1 MGPERGVSRR
11 GRDCPRHATETHALD
26 TKALDRFLAG
36 VERRA
41 LRIAEFGTG
50 NREDALD
57 VVQDTMMRLVQRYAD
72 RPAQEWGAL
81 FHRILQSRI
90 ADFHRRE
97 SVRRR
102 WRVWFR
108 SGDRDIGDPL
118 ENQPA
123 HDGTEPDRRSDAE
136 DMADTLEQALR
147 GLPLRQQQAF
157 LLRTWEGL
165 NVAETAHAM
174 GCSEG
179 SVKTHLSRAMRALRE
194 QLEDHRW

>member
-1 MGPERGVSRR
+1 M
-11 GRDCPRHATETHALD
+11 HALD
-26 TKALDRFLAG
+26 TQALDRFLAG

-41 LRIAEFGTG
+41 LRIAEFGAG
-50 NREDALD
+50 NRQDALD
-57 VVQDTMMRLVQRYAD
+57 IVQDTMLKLVQRYAG
-72 RPAQEWGAL
+72 RPAQEWGPL

-108 SGDRDIGDPL
+108 GEHAEGGDPL

-123 HDGTEPDRRSDAE
+123 PAAAGPERRSDAHT
-136 DMADTLEQALR
+136 MIGTLEQVLT
-147 GLPLRQQQAF
+147 GLPLRQRQAF
-157 LLRTWEGL
+157 LLRMWEDMS
-165 NVAETAHAM
+165 VAETAAAM

-194 QLEDHRW
+194 QLEEHRW

>member
-1 MGPERGVSRR
+1 MRCRAWDFP
-11 GRDCPRHATETHALD
+11 CYAMETPALD
-26 TKALDRFLAG
+26 TQALDRFLAG

-41 LRIAEFGTG
+41 LRIAELGAG

-57 VVQDTMMRLVQRYAD
+57 IVQDTMLRLVQRYTD
-72 RPAQEWGAL
+72 RPEQEWGPL

-102 WRVWFR
+102 WRIWLR
-108 SGDRDIGDPL
+108 SDEGARDDPL

-123 HDGTEPDRRSDAE
+123 PASVGPERRSDAE
-136 DMADTLEQALR
+136 QLSASLEQALTD
-147 GLPLRQQQAF
+147 LPQRQQQAF
-157 LLRTWEGL
+157 LLRTWEGM
-165 NVAETAHAM
+165 NVAETARAM

-179 SVKTHLSRAMRALRE
+179 SVKTHLSRAMGVLRKR
-194 QLEDHRW
+194 LEDHRW

>member
-1 MGPERGVSRR
+1 MPLTPDASRR
-11 GRDCPRHATETHALD
+11 ARDFPCYATETHALD
-26 TKALDRFLAG
+26 TQALDRFLAG

-41 LRIAEFGTG
+41 LRIAGFGVG
-50 NREDALD
+50 NREDAMD
-57 VVQDTMMRLVQRYAD
+57 IVQDTMLKLVERYAA
-72 RPAQEWGAL
+72 RPEQEWGPL

-97 SVRRR
+97 TVRRR

-108 SGDRDIGDPL
+108 SDRQECGDPL

-123 HDGTEPDRRSDAE
+123 PASVRPERRSDAE
-136 DMADTLEQALR
+136 QMAGTLEQTLT
-147 GLPLRQQQAF
+147 GLPRRQQQAF
-157 LLRTWEGL
+157 LLRMWEGMS
-165 NVAETAHAM
+165 VAETAGAM

-179 SVKTHLSRAMRALRE
+179 SVKTHLSRAMHTLRE